1 MQYAFVTVATTVT
14 INKYLSFQKKLR
26 SYKTI
31 HKITK
36 SLTQK
41 NNKMWKRNY
50 INLDNQGS
58 SNCEPTQNDP
68 NLKH

>member
-1 MQYAFVTVATTVT
+1 MQYVLVTVATIVT
-14 INKYLSFQKKLR
+14 INKYLSFQKKLS

-41 NNKMWKRNY
+41 NNKMWKRNN

>member
-1 MQYAFVTVATTVT
+1 MQYVFVTVATTVT
-14 INKYLSFQKKLR
+14 INKYLSFQKKLS

-41 NNKMWKRNY
+41 NNKMWKRNN

>member
-14 INKYLSFQKKLR
+14 INKYLSFQKKLS

-41 NNKMWKRNY
+41 NNKMWKRNN